1 MIPRIQANGAE
12 LPVIGLGTGGLRG
25 DAGIQAMHAALDCGY
40 RLFDTAVMYGN
51 EAEVGEAI
59 GSHRVARDDVIVTT
73 KVLPADC
80 AEGLLQ
86 KSAEASLKRLNMDRI
101 DLLLIHWPNPDA
113 PLAEQIHAL
122 CDAKRRG
129 LARHIGVSNFP
140 PRYVEAAVALAD
152 EPLVANQV
160 ERHPYLD
167 QSALHDV
174 CMRHGLCLICFAPTG
189 RRATLSDPV
198 IAMLAHEKR
207 KTPAQTVL
215 RWHVQQPMNVAIPKS
230 TVPRHI
236 AENIAIFD
244 FELTPEE
251 EARVTAL
258 ARPDGRMVP
267 PWVPLDWDG
276 APT

>member
-1 MIPRIQANGAE
+1 MIPRVQANGAE
-12 LPVIGLGTGGLRG
+12 LPVLGLGTGGLRG
-25 DAGIQAMHAALDCGY
+25 DAGIRAMHAALDCGY

-59 GSHRVARDDVIVTT
+59 ASHRVARDDVIVTT
-73 KVLPADC
+73 KVLPADS

-86 KSAEASLKRLNMDRI
+86 KSAEASLKRLKLDRI

-113 PLAEQIHAL
+113 PLAGQVRAL
-122 CDAKRRG
+122 CDAKKRG

-152 EPLVANQV
+152 EPLVTNQV

-167 QSALHDV
+167 QSALSAV
-174 CMRHGLCLICFAPTG
+174 CSRHGLCLTCYAPTG
-189 RRATLSDPV
+189 RRALLDDPV
-198 IAMLAHEKR
+198 IVALAREKGR
-207 KTPAQTVL
+207 SPAQIVL

-230 TVPRHI
+230 TDPRHI
-236 AENIAIFD
+236 AENIAVFD

-258 ARPDGRMVP
+258 ARPDGRQIGS
-267 PWVPLDWDG
+267 WVPLDWDG
-276 APT
+276 TPS